1 MIPQDRERRPPSSLT
16 DDEIRVVYRLAHLN
30 GRLSQIEIA
39 NLFNISRL
47 VVSRIARGLAVR

>member
-1 MIPQDRERRPPSSLT
+1 
-16 DDEIRVVYRLAHLN
+16 VYRLAHLD